1 MKSDE
6 IEFFVNKLLVLKKDK
21 SISEIDLLPEFF
33 LFKKNNKL
41 LYETVLS
48 DDMDISVFKQMMKM
62 KRKLENGEDQYSVD
76 VKFGKFM
83 AEKYIDPIVNDPN
96 TPTIN
101 K

>member
-1 MKSDE
+1 MNSDE
-6 IEFFVNKLLVLKKDK
+6 IESIVNKLLSLKKDK
-21 SISEIDLLPEFF
+21 SFSEIDSMDEFD

-48 DDMDISVFKQMMKM
+48 DNMDMTIFKQMMKM

-83 AEKYIDPIVNDPN
+83 AEKYIDPIVNDPKTQKLN
-96 TPTIN
+96 
-101 K
+101 